1 MKQIKEEC
9 PRSGLVK
16 QNEERHKLCLSGEK
30 LIREIDNCDQIS
42 EVCNL
47 QM

>member
-1 MKQIKEEC
+1 MKQVKEEC

-30 LIREIDNCDQIS
+30 THKRNRQL
-42 EVCNL
+42 
-47 QM
+47 